1 MLLISNVFFYI
12 RHKVQCTLFGSY
24 VDDLNNFIASGDV
37 QNAIV
42 IIQLSKAKHFQVDE
56 SFLVDCWCFQE
67 LESVCCYF

>member
-1 MLLISNVFFYI
+1 MFFYF

-42 IIQLSKAKHFQVDE
+42 IIQLAKAKIFQGKFHNTNLLALIKPTV
-56 SFLVDCWCFQE
+56 
-67 LESVCCYF
+67 